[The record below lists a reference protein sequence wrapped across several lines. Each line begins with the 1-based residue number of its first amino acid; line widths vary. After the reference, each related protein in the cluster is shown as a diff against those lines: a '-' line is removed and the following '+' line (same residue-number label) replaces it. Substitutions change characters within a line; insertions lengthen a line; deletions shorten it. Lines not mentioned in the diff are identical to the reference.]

1 MKGIGKFPENK
12 LQDFIKELESLS
24 QKYETTM
31 SDLEEEI
38 AETSKELVAML
49 SNLIGSE
56 QDMAGIQELRLLLG
70 GDIHE

>member
-1 MKGIGKFPENK
+1 
-12 LQDFIKELESLS
+12 
-24 QKYETTM
+24 M

>member
-1 MKGIGKFPENK
+1 MNGIDSLPDTM

-24 QKYETTM
+24 KKYETTM

-49 SNLIGSE
+49 SNLTGSE